1 MPENEFEKQ
10 VQQKMDGL
18 KVKPSEQ
25 IWQHVADAIVKRKT
39 DKRIFV
45 IVLLCLLI
53 AAGGVFLLTDTAR
66 QHKDKSLIITDNNG
80 LKNNKETQPFNN
92 EQHKQIVEEQKK
104 QVAEGSDSVSSL
116 QITGKDR
123 QVLEIQ
129 NAEKEFSQFHKSA
142 TTISAKP
149 FKTVAGNILPDKKE
163 ALNHS
168 SKRSFKTSRKIS
180 ASIKNVLPDDL
191 VDEEIIAGETPTTIV
206 IEKIFPLNDMKINGP
221 FLNPYHKI
229 GVEIKANNHLTIQ
242 AKDYSVENSPIKK
255 VIPLQQKHQWKI
267 GLNFS
272 LGASSTRNG
281 YLGIVGMGNGN
292 GSREYTS
299 ADQVSGCVNCA
310 NNGVS
315 YRPSAIKP
323 STGLVL
329 GVFVQKNIS
338 PKTAFIIG
346 LNYKMYNSVMMTGS
360 RVDSAVIANNN
371 NSYLS
376 QSNFFYRTG
385 ISARYKNNF
394 HFLEMP
400 LALHI
405 KLGKQNKHPLY
416 LNTGISI
423 ARLIASNALQFDTA
437 LAKYYSNNSLFNK
450 TQIGISTGLLF
461 SLSGSVKNPF
471 LVGPDIRFSLNK
483 MAATGLYQ
491 SSNYSYFGI
500 QIQKI
505 FGKK

>member
-18 KVKPSEQ
+18 KVKPAEQ
-25 IWQHVADAIVKRKT
+25 VWQHVADAIVKRKT

-53 AAGGVFLLTDTAR
+53 SAGGVFLLTDTAR
-66 QHKDKSLIITDNNG
+66 QQKDNSRIIADNNA

-104 QVAEGSDSVSSL
+104 LVTKSLDSVSSL
-116 QITGKDR
+116 PTVGKDG
-123 QVLEIQ
+123 Q
-129 NAEKEFSQFHKSA
+129 NEEKEFSQPQKSVK
-142 TTISAKP
+142 ILSAKP
-149 FKTVAGNILPDKKE
+149 FKIVARNIVPDK
-163 ALNHS
+163 AAAVNHS
-168 SKRSFKTSRKIS
+168 NKLHYKTSRKIS
-180 ASIKNVLPDDL
+180 ASIKNALTADS
-191 VDEEIIAGETPTTIV
+191 VDEEIIADKAPATNV
-206 IEKIFPLNDMKINGP
+206 MEKIFPLNDMKINGP
-221 FLNPYHKI
+221 FLNPYNKI
-229 GVEIKANNHLTIQ
+229 GVEIKANNLLTIQ
-242 AKDYSVENSPIKK
+242 AKNYSVENSPIKK
-255 VIPLQQKHQWKI
+255 ITPLQQKHQWKI

-292 GSREYTS
+292 GSRAYTS

-310 NNGVS
+310 NNGIS

-323 STGLVL
+323 SAGLVL
-329 GVFVQKNIS
+329 GIFAQKNIS
-338 PKTAFIIG
+338 PKTVFSIG

-371 NSYLS
+371 SYLS
-376 QSNFFYRTG
+376 QSDFFYRTG
-385 ISARYKNNF
+385 ISTRYKNHF

-400 LALHI
+400 LAVHI

-423 ARLIASNALQFDTA
+423 AQLMATNALQFDTA
-437 LAKYYSNNSLFNK
+437 SLKYYSNNSLFNK
-450 TQIGISTGLLF
+450 TQIGISVGLLF
-461 SLSGSVKNPF
+461 SLSGSAKNPF
-471 LVGPDIRFSLNK
+471 LVGPDIYISLNK
-483 MAATGLYQ
+483 MAATGRYQ

-500 QIQKI
+500 QVQKI